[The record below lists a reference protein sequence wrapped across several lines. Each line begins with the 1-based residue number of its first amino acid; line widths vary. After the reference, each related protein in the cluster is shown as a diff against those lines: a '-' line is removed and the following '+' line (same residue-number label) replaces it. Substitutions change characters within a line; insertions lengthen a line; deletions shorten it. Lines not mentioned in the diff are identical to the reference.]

1 MQNNLKFANLEKDST
16 KSQKDYAELKK
27 SCDAL
32 CNRID
37 SAKNLIID
45 FASLGWDPKPTYETL
60 LSDYSGNYDLPK
72 DILFTN
78 MDKPKAVMTGIKSDI
93 QKLNILLKEKFHKE
107 DLSLLDI
114 RDVDTYGNLEEGK
127 TSWENSKFCRVPFE
141 LVMINFN
148 QLELD
153 VRMAESSCL

>member
-1 MQNNLKFANLEKDST
+1 
-16 KSQKDYAELKK
+16 
-27 SCDAL
+27 
-32 CNRID
+32 
-37 SAKNLIID
+37 
-45 FASLGWDPKPTYETL
+45 
-60 LSDYSGNYDLPK
+60 
-72 DILFTN
+72 
-78 MDKPKAVMTGIKSDI
+78 MTGIKSDI